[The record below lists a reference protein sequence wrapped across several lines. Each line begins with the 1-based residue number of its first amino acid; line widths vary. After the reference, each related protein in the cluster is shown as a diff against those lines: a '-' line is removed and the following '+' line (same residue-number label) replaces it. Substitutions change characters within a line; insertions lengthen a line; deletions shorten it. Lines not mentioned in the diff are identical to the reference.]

1 MMVLDDLNMMPYALV
16 EWFEET
22 LVGSSVELN
31 NEFEFD
37 VNFDVDEEFLE
48 WKFIRPDHNVSVK
61 WLYDGI
67 VEFSI
72 DNWDGPLSS

>member
-61 WLYDGI
+61 
-67 VEFSI
+67 
-72 DNWDGPLSS
+72 